1 MKTIVSSFLFGCFF
15 IANIGSVTAQ
25 NKQLS
30 IPSWALQ
37 GNVYE
42 VNTRQY
48 TNEGSFSAFAKNLDR
63 LKKMGIQTLWF
74 MPINPISKIDR
85 KGTLGSYYAVSNYTA
100 VNPEYGDLKDWNN
113 LVRAAHEKG
122 FKVIIDWVP
131 NHTGADHL
139 WLKSHPDFY
148 VKDSAGNAISQFDWT
163 DTRKLNYKNQAVSD
177 SMIAAMMYWV
187 KESGIDG
194 FRCDQAHLV
203 DSSFWYK
210 AIPILKSN
218 KNLLMI
224 AESEDAWVHRAGFD
238 ISYPWK
244 AFHIMVDIANQT
256 KNALALDSVQHAID
270 NSFTPNASLL
280 YFTSNHDENSW
291 NKADY
296 GTMPGKVHEPFA
308 VLSQTL
314 PRSIPMIYGGQ
325 EEPILRPIAFFEKD
339 PMQFE
344 KFQRADLYK
353 KLLQLRKN
361 NSALAAS
368 VPMKKIA
375 TNNDESIYAFYRKK
389 GKQFIFVM
397 VNLSNKQQ
405 AFSIKSKDIKDINQI
420 GIRELLSGTSL
431 KSIPVGPLNLGPWES
446 KVYYY

>member
-1 MKTIVSSFLFGCFF
+1 MKTHNIFFLIVCLIVGTTTTIS
-15 IANIGSVTAQ
+15 AQ
-25 NKQLS
+25 NKKLS
-30 IPSWALQ
+30 TPSWALQ

-48 TNEGSFSAFAKNLDR
+48 TKEGRFNSFAKNLDR

-100 VNPEYGDLKDWNN
+100 INPEYGNLKDWNN
-113 LVRAAHEKG
+113 LVKEAHEKG

-131 NHTGADHL
+131 NHTGADHP
-139 WLKSHPDFY
+139 WLNSHPDFY
-148 VKDSAGNAISQFDWT
+148 VKDSSGKAISQFDWT
-163 DTRKLNYKNQAVSD
+163 DTRKLNYKNPAVSD

-203 DSSFWYK
+203 DSNFWYK
-210 AIPILKSN
+210 ALPILKSN

-244 AFHIMVDIANQT
+244 AFHIMVDIANQS
-256 KNALALDSVQHAID
+256 KNALALDSVQHEID
-270 NSFTPNASLL
+270 NSFTSSASLL

-296 GTMPGKVHEPFA
+296 GIMPGKIHEPFA

-325 EEPILRPIAFFEKD
+325 EEPILRPISFFEKD
-339 PMQFE
+339 PMNFE
-344 KFQRADLYK
+344 KFQRSNFYT
-353 KLLQLRKN
+353 KLLQLRMS
-361 NSALAAS
+361 NSALAAN
-368 VPMKKIA
+368 VPMKKIM
-375 TNNDESIYAFYRKK
+375 TDNDQSIYAFYRKK
-389 GKQFIFVM
+389 GKQFILVM
-397 VNLSNKQQ
+397 VNLSPKQQ
-405 AFSIKSKDIKDINQI
+405 SFSINSKDIKNINQE
-420 GIRELLSGTSL
+420 GIKELFSGTSI
-431 KSIPVGPLNLGPWES
+431 KSIPVAPLILLPWES
-446 KVYYY
+446 KLYYY

>member
-1 MKTIVSSFLFGCFF
+1 MKIIVNSFLILFCL
-15 IANIGSVTAQ
+15 ITSVGIITAQ
-25 NKQLS
+25 KKGLT

-42 VNTRQY
+42 INTRQY
-48 TNEGSFSAFAKNLDR
+48 TKEGTFKAFAKNLDR

-74 MPINPISKIDR
+74 MPINPISKMDR

-100 VNPEYGDLKDWNN
+100 INPEYGNLKDWNS
-113 LVRAAHEKG
+113 LVKEAHEKG

-131 NHTGADHL
+131 NHTGADHP
-139 WLKSHPDFY
+139 WLNTHPDFY
-148 VKDSAGNAISQFDWT
+148 VKDSSGNTISQFDWT
-163 DTRKLNYKNQAVSD
+163 DTRKLNYKNPAVTD

-210 AIPILKSN
+210 ALPILKAN

-244 AFHIMVDIANQT
+244 AFHIMVDIANQS
-256 KNALALDSVQHAID
+256 KNALALDSVQQEID
-270 NSFTPNASLL
+270 NSFTPSASLL

-296 GTMPGKVHEPFA
+296 GTMPGKIHEPFA

-353 KLLQLRKN
+353 KLLQLRMS
-361 NSALAAS
+361 NSALAAD
-368 VPMKKIA
+368 VPMKKII
-375 TNNDESIYAFYRKK
+375 TDKDQSIYAFYRKK
-389 GKQFIFVM
+389 GKQFILVIA
-397 VNLSNKQQ
+397 NLSAKQQ
-405 AFSIKSKDIKDINQI
+405 SFSINPKDVKDINQI
-420 GIRELLSGTSL
+420 GIKELSGTTL
-431 KSIPVGPLNLGPWES
+431 KSIPVGPLILGPWES